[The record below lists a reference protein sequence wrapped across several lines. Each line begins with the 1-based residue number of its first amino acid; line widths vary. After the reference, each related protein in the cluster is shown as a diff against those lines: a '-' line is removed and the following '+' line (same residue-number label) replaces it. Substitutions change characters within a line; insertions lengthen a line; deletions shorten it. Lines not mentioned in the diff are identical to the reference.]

1 MSDPRPSWKTMNDEQ
16 CAAFLRQQMGE
27 GKSFGEMAAM
37 FCDTT
42 RNAILGKRHRL
53 VAKGIA
59 LPPANPRGGYER
71 PIAKAK
77 TAARPASRSLPSQKV
92 PAPKQVPVK
101 AVKQPVAHA
110 IVDAQKEE
118 AVAISKS
125 AAFLPIPGI
134 APIQIADLPNR
145 LRCRWPVDVDHERH
159 FACGAAT
166 LSDTHVYCAPHRRL
180 AVRSAQPQGAN

>member
-1 MSDPRPSWKTMNDEQ
+1 MSDPRPSWKTMTDEQ

-53 VAKGIA
+53 QAKGYSFPA
-59 LPPANPRGGYER
+59 ANPKGGYAQ
-71 PIAKAK
+71 PAAKAK
-77 TAARPASRSLPSQKV
+77 KIAAPTRRPA

-101 AVKQPVAHA
+101 AVKQPVSHA